1 MTNTSQKTDVRVRF
15 APSPTGFLHIGGAR
29 TALFNWLFAR
39 HHGGRFILRI
49 EDTDRER
56 SRPEL
61 TQGIIDG
68 LRFLG
73 LEWDEGPEIGGEYG
87 PYLQSER
94 GDIYRA
100 FVEKAIEKGCV
111 YRCYCTKDELDTMR
125 KLQVEGKSRTA
136 YDRRWR
142 DRPSSDWPE
151 DQPYTLRFKM
161 PLEGETVIEDRVQ
174 GRVAFQNEDLED
186 FIVAR
191 ADGSPTYNF
200 CVVADDVNMRI
211 SHVVRGVD
219 HLANTALQLN
229 IYKALGCTPPTFSHV
244 GLIHGPDG
252 AKYSKRHGAVDVLEW
267 RKAGYLPEALRNY
280 LVRLGWAHG
289 DDEIFSTEELI
300 RLFDL
305 DGLSKSKAVVNL
317 EKLDWINQQYIVE
330 AAPAQQIQWLMQALK
345 EYEDIDATDDS
356 RLEEICRH
364 AAPRAKTLRDLAQT
378 SRLFFV
384 RPNEYEPKA
393 VKKHVLKGGGLE
405 RLKWLYE
412 RFADL
417 DVFDET
423 SIEAVFEHAAN
434 EFEVKLLK
442 LAQPVR
448 VALTGTAVSP
458 GIYETLAL
466 VGKDESLERIRLA
479 LETFA

>member
-1 MTNTSQKTDVRVRF
+1 MTNTSPKNDVRVRF

-29 TALFNWLFAR
+29 TALFNWLYAR
-39 HHGGRFILRI
+39 HNEGRFILRI

-73 LEWDEGPEIGGEYG
+73 LDWDEGPEVGGEYG

-100 FVEKAIEKGCV
+100 FVQKAVEQGCV
-111 YRCYCTKDELDTMR
+111 YRCYCTKDELDAMR
-125 KLQVEGKSRTA
+125 KLQVEGQSRTA

-142 DRPSSDWPE
+142 DRPESDWPE

-174 GRVAFQNEDLED
+174 GRVAFANADLED

-200 CVVADDVNMRI
+200 CVVADDVNMKI
-211 SHVVRGVD
+211 TQVIRGVD

-229 IYKALGCTPPTFSHV
+229 IYKALGLTPPSFAHV

-267 RKAGYLPEALRNY
+267 QKAGYLPEALRNY
-280 LVRLGWAHG
+280 FVRLGWSHG
-289 DDEIFSTEELI
+289 DDELFTTDELI
-300 RLFDL
+300 RLFDI

-317 EKLDWINQQYIVE
+317 EKLDWINQQYIVDATPE
-330 AAPAQQIQWLMQALK
+330 KQIEWTVRALK
-345 EYEDIDATDDS
+345 DYENIDAAGDP

-364 AAPRAKTLRDLAQT
+364 AAPRAKTLSDLAQT
-378 SRLFFV
+378 ARMFFV
-384 RPNEYEPKA
+384 RPEEYDSKA
-393 VKKHVLKGGGLE
+393 AKKHLLKGGGME
-405 RLKWLYE
+405 RLKWLEE
-412 RFADL
+412 RFAQL
-417 DVFDET
+417 ETFDEK
-423 SIEAVFEHAAN
+423 SIEAVFEQAAN

-466 VGKDESLERIRLA
+466 IGKEESLERIRLA
-479 LETFA
+479 LENFA